1 MPRTLYAHRSN
12 RGRTPQVENTMN
24 TTALARTPSR
34 ALPLAALVFAAGL
47 LVVAPQVRKASQ
59 QMAPANTD
67 TAPAVYVP
75 NGANTLLPYGAVGH
89 DVHAAPQTVL
99 PYGAV
104 SHEAMS
110 SAETVLPYGA
120 MTSASLRDAITPYG
134 LLSRHAAP

>member
-1 MPRTLYAHRSN
+1 
-12 RGRTPQVENTMN
+12 MN

-34 ALPLAALVFAAGL
+34 ALPLAALVLAAGL